1 MNERLALDTNIIAY
15 VAGVDRH
22 VDDEGKIARG
32 RDILRRLRGRASLI
46 LPVQVLGELF
56 VVLTRAGATREEAR
70 ETVLRLAQALAVA
83 DTSRSTLF
91 SALDLVAAHKLQFW
105 DALILNAAADAGCAL
120 LLSEDMTQGFTWRGT
135 TVINP
140 LANDLDPRLTALLA

>member
-91 SALDLVAAHKLQFW
+91 SALDLVAAHKLQF
-105 DALILNAAADAGCAL
+105 
-120 LLSEDMTQGFTWRGT
+120 
-135 TVINP
+135 
-140 LANDLDPRLTALLA
+140 